1 MRLVHHE
8 KCSCQSTRIGCDLY
22 TRAVCTRAKGYRV
35 REKDITDHYHF
46 ILSWPKSAQNA
57 CPCIICGGILPALA
71 LGPRASSSKSGFD
84 CNSISRCCC
93 ACCCCCPDLRLGGTP
108 RFVCPRYASG
118 PGFQFGFMPRWLI
131 DVILLLSLAGLRCPS
146 WIDS

>member
-1 MRLVHHE
+1 MYGLCASCTMKMQLSKLLEWGAIYTLAPYAYGRKHIVSE
-8 KCSCQSTRIGCDLY
+8 K
-22 TRAVCTRAKGYRV
+22 
-35 REKDITDHYHF
+35 EITDHYHF
-46 ILSWPKSAQNA
+46 NFSWQKPAQKA
-57 CPCIICGGILPALA
+57 CPCIICGGILPPVA

-84 CNSISRCCC
+84 CNNIFR
-93 ACCCCCPDLRLGGTP
+93 CCCPDLRLGGTP

-118 PGFQFGFMPRWLI
+118 PGFQFGFIPRWLI

>member
-1 MRLVHHE
+1 MRLVHHGNAVVKVLE
-8 KCSCQSTRIGCDLY
+8 WGAIY
-22 TRAVCTRAKGYRV
+22 TLAPYAHGRKHIVSEMV
-35 REKDITDHYHF
+35 ITDDYHF
-46 ILSWPKSAQNA
+46 NLFRPKSAQKA
-57 CPCIICGGILPALA
+57 CPCIICGRILPPVA

-84 CNSISRCCC
+84 CNNISRCCC